1 MQRRSVV
8 AYASRQLK
16 KHEVNYPTHDLELA
30 AVVFA
35 LKLWRHYLYGAR
47 FKIFSDHQSLKY
59 IFTQRDLNLRQRRWL
74 EFVKDYDFELS
85 YHPGKAN
92 VVTDTLSRCSYTAS
106 LCVVREWRLLEG
118 IIDAVIRVPRDTER
132 AAVAS
137 LSVLPKLYC
146 QIIEA
151 QRSDSRLS
159 RILQMQDVYMDD
171 SSVVRLRGRLYVP
184 SSVRAE
190 LLAEGHRSQFAIH
203 PGTTKMYRNLR
214 RHFWWPRMKMHVAT
228 YVS

>member
-1 MQRRSVV
+1 M
-8 AYASRQLK
+8 
-16 KHEVNYPTHDLELA
+16 
-30 AVVFA
+30 
-35 LKLWRHYLYGAR
+35 
-47 FKIFSDHQSLKY
+47 
-59 IFTQRDLNLRQRRWL
+59 

-92 VVTDTLSRCSYTAS
+92 VVANTLSRRSYAAS
-106 LCVVREWRLLEG
+106 LCAVREWRLLEG
-118 IIDAVIRVPRDTER
+118 VTDVVIRVPRDVER

-137 LSVLPKLYC
+137 LSVLPKLYR

-159 RILQMQDVYMDD
+159 RILQMQDVYIDD
-171 SSVVRLRGRLYVP
+171 SSVIRLRDRLCVP

-214 RHFWWPRMKMHVAT
+214 RHFWWPGMKKYVAT
-228 YVS
+228 YVSQCATCQQIKAEHQRPSGLLQPLEIPQWK